1 MTFEEQWLIILARNI
16 KVESENFEIN
26 IKLKSTVRLRL
37 YSSAR
42 HFFMI
47 DFSTKTLIE
56 NKI

>member
-37 YSSAR
+37 
-42 HFFMI
+42 
-47 DFSTKTLIE
+47 
-56 NKI
+56 